1 MSKPEP
7 PPSYMP
13 ANMYKERETHYLVV
27 GEQVFTPEPVE
38 VPKVQNNSW
47 FDGWENFSWQ

>member
-13 ANMYKERETHYLVV
+13 ANMRKERETHYLVV
-27 GEQVFTPEPVE
+27 GEQYKVEQPKQAEPIDFDYSGL
-38 VPKVQNNSW
+38 VQ
-47 FDGWENFSWQ
+47 